1 MSFDNENGDIS
12 IYDDGCFPDAP
23 GILVEDEYFDKV
35 IFDRGLLYTFQFFH
49 WIIND
54 KQGYIQNG
62 EFKENFKW
70 AIIYERT
77 KDNNDNAIAFN
88 FGDLLVYVPVDERLK
103 WKQFYQ
109 RTNTK
114 IDYGDKL
121 LLLFF
126 DNDNDQESGLV
137 RKYWAKRIEDLEET
151 EDLPWWT
158 KRQKEQALEEL
169 HYLNQFDQETNQWR
183 DLTWMDFRPQVLDK
197 YRNNELCEIGRDCI
211 SFLRYDKK
219 TSTSDVSFII
229 KNNDVLMMYAREFN
243 KVPPIERN
251 HWISYQIQKKEAAD
265 R

>member
-1 MSFDNENGDIS
+1 MTR
-12 IYDDGCFPDAP
+12 Y
-23 GILVEDEYFDKV
+23 DKV
-35 IFDRGLLYTFQFFH
+35 IFDGALLYTFQFFH
-49 WIIND
+49 WIINN

-62 EFKENFKW
+62 EFKEKNFKW
-70 AIIYERT
+70 DLIYEPT
-77 KDNNDNAIAFN
+77 KDNEDNAIAFN

-103 WKQFYQ
+103 WKEFYQ
-109 RTNTK
+109 RTNIK

-126 DNDNDQESGLV
+126 DNDNDQESSLV
-137 RKYWAKRIEDLEET
+137 HKYWAKRIENLEET

-197 YRNNELCEIGRDCI
+197 YRNNELCRIGGNHI

-229 KNNDVLMMYAREFN
+229 KNNNDDVLMMYAMEFN

-251 HWISYQIQKKEAAD
+251 HWNHYQIKQTVEDDDAD
-265 R
+265 DSSNITKS